1 MSADEIAKMQHV
13 LRTSGRLRH
22 MFEDHAMM
30 ARAMGMVVER
40 RGDFHEDTTEALVE
54 ALASIA
60 AAAIEKL
67 AGVAK

>member
-1 MSADEIAKMQHV
+1 MQHV

-22 MFEDHAMM
+22 MFEDHALM

-60 AAAIEKL
+60 VIEAAKAR
-67 AGVAK
+67 GGT

>member
-1 MSADEIAKMQHV
+1 MSSNEIEKMQHA

-22 MFEDHAMM
+22 MFEDHALM

-54 ALASIA
+54 ALAAIA
-60 AAAIEKL
+60 VIE
-67 AGVAK
+67 AKKMRGE